1 MGVEMEVTFFCDK
14 CDKKFEN
21 SRKLLKH
28 IFLHKL
34 GIVLKDE

>member
-14 CDKKFEN
+14 CDKKFE
-21 SRKLLKH
+21 SAGKLFKH
-28 IFLHKL
+28 AFLHKL